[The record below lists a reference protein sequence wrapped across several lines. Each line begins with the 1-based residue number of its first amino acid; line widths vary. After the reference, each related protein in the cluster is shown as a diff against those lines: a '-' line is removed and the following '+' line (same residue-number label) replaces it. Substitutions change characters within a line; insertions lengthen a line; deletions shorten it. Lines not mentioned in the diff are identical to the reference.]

1 MKNLELWLKIVALKT
16 SASESV
22 QKYPALVLIH
32 GFGANSDH
40 WRKNLP
46 FLAKSHRVYAIDLLG
61 YGYSDKPNP
70 LDFPVNSLYTFET
83 WAKQINEFC
92 LDVVKDRAFSFYM
105 QLYWRCGWPSSC
117 CYGEEYL

>member
-92 LDVVKDRAFSFYM
+92 LDVVKD
-105 QLYWRCGWPSSC
+105 
-117 CYGEEYL
+117 